1 MRFTEYGNKRSETEK
16 SAIQKIVHE
25 SADGARAFALGGAS
39 LHAYCTGIDVG
50 ERYVLTGRDAYGR
63 QMRREAGSILAAY
76 SIMRAAWGY
85 SRVWHVR
92 EDGRRRLAIIR

>member
-1 MRFTEYGNKRSETEK
+1 MRFTEYGNERIATEE
-16 SAIQKIVHE
+16 AAVQKIVRE
-25 SADGARAFALGGAS
+25 SESGARAFALGGAS
-39 LHAYCTGIDVG
+39 MNAYCTGINVG

-63 QMRREAGSILAAY
+63 KMRREAGSILAAY
-76 SIMRAAWGY
+76 AVMRAAWGY